1 MNITFTE
8 DKKFTREQIERLFLS
23 VNWLSGKYPNRL
35 YKALLNSS
43 TVISAWNENELVGL
57 ARAID
62 DGEMVAFI
70 HYVLVAPNYQGHDI
84 AGTMINM
91 LKEKYSN
98 YLYIELMPEER
109 KNAAFYEKFGFSEMK
124 DGVPMQIFNREMK
137 DE

>member
-35 YKALLNSS
+35 YKALMNSS
-43 TVISAWNENELVGL
+43 TVITAWNENELVGL

-70 HYVLVAPNYQGHDI
+70 HYVLVAPNYQGHGI
-84 AGTMINM
+84 AATMINM

-98 YLYIELMPEER
+98 YLYLELMPEER
-109 KNAAFYEKFGFSEMK
+109 KNAGFYEKFGFSEMK

>member
-43 TVISAWNENELVGL
+43 TVITAWNENELVGL

-70 HYVLVAPNYQGHDI
+70 HYVLVAPNYQGHGI
-84 AGTMINM
+84 AGTMVNM

-98 YLYIELMPEER
+98 YLYLELMPEER